1 MIKERRNSIHK
12 GVGKLRVSFKVNI
25 PPVFYLWMGQGI
37 SSIGAMVYSIALAW
51 YVMKQTGSPLIL
63 GTVLLVGMVP
73 KIVLS
78 IIAGIV
84 GDKVSKK
91 KFLIIVDLLRFA
103 LTTAWGISL
112 IGRTFNLV
120 EIYIF
125 TFLLSMVDAIF
136 NPVYGALIPELIKK
150 DNVTRAASINQMVFR
165 TAGILAPSVAG
176 FAIVLL
182 NFSQFVLV
190 NGITFL
196 VAALFTSLVQINE
209 HLIVKAKKSNLIYD
223 LKKGLAYFWES
234 KLLFWSVF
242 LITLANI
249 AVVSYNVNLVNLVQ
263 NELKFSS
270 NDYGIILTFYS
281 LGSFLGTMA
290 LSLIKIKS
298 RRGYIYI
305 ISLLLGGLFY
315 ICIPF
320 IQGIV
325 FLFIIFF
332 CIGFV
337 FAMTSTISTAILFAV
352 PLEEFRSR
360 VLGIASISSLLSPLG
375 FLIWG
380 AIGSYVSS
388 AAALGLAGG
397 IILIVALIGFR
408 TPIKT
413 YN

>member
-1 MIKERRNSIHK
+1 MKA
-12 GVGKLRVSFKVNI
+12 SFKVNI
-25 PPVFYLWMGQGI
+25 SPVFYLWVGQGI
-37 SSIGAMVYSIALAW
+37 SSIGSMVYNIALAW
-51 YVMKQTGSPLIL
+51 YVMKQTGSPLVM

-91 KFLIIVDLLRFA
+91 KFLIIVDLLRFT

-112 IGRTFNLV
+112 IGRAFNLV
-120 EIYIF
+120 EVYIF
-125 TFLLSMVDAIF
+125 TFLLSMVDAVF

-150 DNVTRAASINQMVFR
+150 DNVTRTASINQMVFR
-165 TAGILAPSVAG
+165 TVTILAPSVAG
-176 FAIVLL
+176 FAIMLL
-182 NFSQFVLV
+182 NFSQFVLF

-196 VAALFTSLVQINE
+196 VGALFTSLLRINAK
-209 HLIVKAKKSNLIYD
+209 LIVKIKKSNLFSD
-223 LKKGLAYFWES
+223 LKNGLVYFWGH

-249 AVVSYNVNLVNLVQ
+249 AVVSYNVNLVNLIQ
-263 NELKFSS
+263 NELQFSS
-270 NDYGIILTFYS
+270 NDYGVVLTFYS
-281 LGSFLGTMA
+281 LGSFLGTMT
-290 LSLIKIKS
+290 LGMIKLKS
-298 RRGYIYI
+298 RRGYVYI
-305 ISLLLGGLFY
+305 VSLLLGGLFY

-320 IQGIV
+320 IQGII
-325 FLFIIFF
+325 FLCLIFF
-332 CIGFV
+332 FIGFV
-337 FAMTSTISTAILFAV
+337 FAITSTISTAILFAV
-352 PLEEFRSR
+352 PSEEFRSR

-388 AAALGLAGG
+388 AAALCLAGG
-397 IILIVALIGFR
+397 IILIVGFIGFR
-408 TPIKT
+408 TPIRT